1 MRSHFPTPVHT
12 VLHTSAVLPATWQLH
27 SDFRDFSNGICH
39 VMEITTAQKNPDMEL
54 STHFA
59 STPDSGVEAFVEQF
73 AHYTERAELEGSF

>member
-1 MRSHFPTPVHT
+1 
-12 VLHTSAVLPATWQLH
+12 
-27 SDFRDFSNGICH
+27 
-39 VMEITTAQKNPDMEL
+39 MEITTAQKNPDMEL